1 MDINKNAIRDSWIRS
16 WTKSFT
22 WRVLGIVILVLIS
35 YFVTG
40 SLAKA
45 SVITFVFHGIRV
57 VLYVLHERAWELI
70 EWGRSEETNMFWF
83 FFWLI
88 IMIIAFVAIGVMGSV
103 RW

>member
-1 MDINKNAIRDSWIRS
+1 MGKNAIRDSWIRS

-45 SVITFVFHGIRV
+45 SVITFAFHGIRV

-70 EWGRSEETNMFWF
+70 EWGRSEETSMFWF

-88 IMIIAFVAIGVMGSV
+88 IMIIAFVAIGIMGSV